1 MAPYHIRKYQDQD
14 RETVID
20 IFTKGILYHVPA
32 SFFHLLKQ
40 PRSFLLLFG
49 VSGAMFLGSGSC
61 ILSLLAF
68 LGLLIILWWIV
79 RYPYS
84 DYVDHALHTDMRDI
98 RKSYLSDKGS
108 CFWVAEL
115 EGRVVGIVC
124 ARPVEEALGQKQ
136 LELLHLSVGQ
146 EHRGQGIAKSLTQ
159 TVLQFAQDQ
168 KYDNVVLN
176 ALNFNYAAQRVY
188 ESVGFWKTHEAYDSL
203 KWKMIAIPFFF
214 YEYTV
219 PSSL

>member
-108 CFWVAEL
+108 CFWVAETDNCCDL
-115 EGRVVGIVC
+115 SSGKKSRIMLPRPGSGVYRRVCQQMRSV
-124 ARPVEEALGQKQ
+124 RDTTLGSK
-136 LELLHLSVGQ
+136 LLDS
-146 EHRGQGIAKSLTQ
+146 AKKCIKS
-159 TVLQFAQDQ
+159 
-168 KYDNVVLN
+168 N
-176 ALNFNYAAQRVY
+176 
-188 ESVGFWKTHEAYDSL
+188 
-203 KWKMIAIPFFF
+203 
-214 YEYTV
+214 
-219 PSSL
+219 